1 MLQYNDY
8 KVFYNAYD
16 NDIYYM
22 IKAIVSDLDGTL
34 VNTAEVLAKS
44 WEAAFMKAG
53 IKQTSDE
60 LLKNTKGLSPKDIIK
75 RYKEGPDKELL
86 RKLKQTRREEVLKY
100 IKNADQLL
108 YPDTIKF
115 LESVKRMGLKIAV
128 ATGMSRD
135 LLKDVLD
142 MSGISGFLDAVVSS
156 DDVERGKPFPDV
168 FVEAFNM
175 IKIDPKEGIVIGDSI
190 NDVEP
195 GHEIGAL
202 TVFISRSGEKVDKAD
217 WNVSNLMKIVSLIKG
232 TK

>member
-1 MLQYNDY
+1 
-8 KVFYNAYD
+8 
-16 NDIYYM
+16 
-22 IKAIVSDLDGTL
+22 
-34 VNTAEVLAKS
+34 
-44 WEAAFMKAG
+44 
-53 IKQTSDE
+53 
-60 LLKNTKGLSPKDIIK
+60 
-75 RYKEGPDKELL
+75 
-86 RKLKQTRREEVLKY
+86 KY

>member
-1 MLQYNDY
+1 
-8 KVFYNAYD
+8 
-16 NDIYYM
+16 M
-22 IKAIVSDLDGTL
+22 IKGIVSDLDGTL

-44 WEAAFMKAG
+44 WEAAFMKEG
-53 IKQTSDE
+53 IKQSSDE

-75 RYKEGPDKELL
+75 KYKEGPDEELL

-108 YPDTIKF
+108 YPDTIEF
-115 LESVKRMGLKIAV
+115 LKAVKGMGLKIAIG
-128 ATGMSRD
+128 TGMSRD

-142 MSGISGFLDAVVSS
+142 ISGISEFLDAIVSS
-156 DDVERGKPFPDV
+156 DDVARGKPFPDV

-195 GHEIGAL
+195 GREIGAL
-202 TVFISRSGEKVDKAD
+202 TVFISRNGERVEKAD
-217 WNVSNLMKIVSLIKG
+217 WNVSNLMKIVNIIKDASR
-232 TK
+232 